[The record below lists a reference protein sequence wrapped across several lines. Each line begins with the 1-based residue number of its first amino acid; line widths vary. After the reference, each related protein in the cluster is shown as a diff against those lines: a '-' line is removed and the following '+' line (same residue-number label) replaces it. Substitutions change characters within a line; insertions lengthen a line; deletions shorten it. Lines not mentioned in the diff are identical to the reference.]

1 MFDQVHLAEI
11 SGLVGMIAFFVS
23 AGVFAFVVTLA
34 LRAPKQK
41 IDRLANLPLDENFKP

>member
-11 SGLVGMIAFFVS
+11 SGTVGMIAFFVS

-34 LRAPKQK
+34 LRAPRQK
-41 IDRLANLPLDENFKP
+41 IDHLANLPLENESKP